1 MQQKRVILSAET
13 SHEVIKIFIEHLQ
26 NLDIDLQIYN
36 PISSPQDLEDN
47 QIFNSKCDLLL
58 VKVHNDTSID
68 FLHYAKLH
76 NIPTLNSIDAVL
88 NVKNKVS
95 LDYSLRAIF
104 DKHNFENIRL
114 PKSWT
119 YYFYKI
125 KPFKKWI
132 QDKLPIVIKS
142 HYQHEKMQ
150 RFNYLIRDISEIKML
165 VRKHMLFLNYD
176 VYIQEFIDSD
186 GIDNKIYVIGD
197 KVFGIK
203 RPSPIFIYKK
213 YAAQYIDTKKL
224 EREQYE
230 PPPELIELA
239 QILRKELKMEFFGF
253 DLLKSNRDGNYYI
266 VDVNDFPGYR
276 GINEAA
282 KTMADYIKNYLKLN
296 DLIS

>member
-13 SHEVIKIFIEHLQ
+13 SHEVIKKFIEHLQ
-26 NLDIDLQIYN
+26 KLNIDLDIYN
-36 PISSPQDLEDN
+36 PISSPQDLENN
-47 QIFNSKCDLLL
+47 QIFKCKTDLLL

-68 FLHYAKLH
+68 FLHYAKIH
-76 NIPTLNSIDAVL
+76 NIPTLNSIDTVL

-95 LDYSLRAIF
+95 LDYSLRHLF
-104 DKHNFENIRL
+104 EKYDFENIRL

-132 QDKLPIVIKS
+132 QDKIPIVIKS
-142 HYQHEKMQ
+142 HYQHEKTL
-150 RFNYLIRDISEIKML
+150 RFNYLIRDVNEIKML

-176 VYIQEFIDSD
+176 IYIQEFIDSD

-197 KVFGIK
+197 NIFGIK

-224 EREQYE
+224 GRTQFN
-230 PPPELIELA
+230 PPSELIELA
-239 QILRKELKMEFFGF
+239 SILRKELKMELFGF
-253 DLLKSNRDGNYYI
+253 DLLKSIKDGKYYI

-276 GINEAA
+276 GIKGAA
-282 KTMADYIKNYLKLN
+282 KIMADYVKNYLE
-296 DLIS
+296 IE